1 MISLSGGAATTAAV
15 PGSERDGGAARR
27 PRVLVVEGD
36 GTTRDGLVL
45 TLARGGY
52 DVLGLADG
60 HDFMGYLS
68 CCVFSG
74 TAERPADV
82 VVAALT
88 LDGPGGLEILSTLRS
103 GGCRTPVVLLA
114 GENDR
119 DADTPARAYRLG
131 ASAVLAK
138 PFPVA
143 ELRARVEEALLF
155 G

>member
-1 MISLSGGAATTAAV
+1 MLSLPGGAAAGTAARPV
-15 PGSERDGGAARR
+15 PDGAAGAARP

-36 GTTRDGLVL
+36 LEMRDVLVTALRRAGL
-45 TLARGGY
+45 

-68 CCVFSG
+68 CCVFAG

-88 LDGPGGLEILSTLRS
+88 LAGPCGLEILSTLRS
-103 GGCRTPVVLLA
+103 AGCRTPVILLA
-114 GENDR
+114 GDA

-131 ASAVLAK
+131 ATAVLAK
-138 PFPVA
+138 PFRFE
-143 ELRARVEEALLF
+143 ELRARIHEALLF